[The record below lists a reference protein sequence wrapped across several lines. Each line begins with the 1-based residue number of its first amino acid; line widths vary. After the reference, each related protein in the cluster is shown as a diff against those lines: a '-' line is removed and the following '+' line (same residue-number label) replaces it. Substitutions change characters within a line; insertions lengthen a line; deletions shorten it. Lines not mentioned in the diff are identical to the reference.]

1 MDNAVKRVAVTG
13 MGVVSPLGS
22 DLGKFSD
29 CLLAGESAAAPITV
43 FDASHLPTRIAAEA
57 RLDAGSIALKDRKI
71 AFAET
76 AVRHAIEDAQRHGAA
91 LDAHYTAGGSGVSLG
106 IGLELFSMPDMLAFL
121 AQGSVPDGTQP
132 LTFLQT
138 PSDLCLHAISHA
150 HGLTKP
156 PMMHVSACAAAT
168 DAIGMA
174 FRMVREGRRSWMLA
188 GGSDSML
195 NPLGVAGFCKLEAM
209 TTRNN
214 DPKHAS
220 RPFDRDRDGFLLGEG
235 AGIVV
240 LEDLDEAQYRGATIY
255 AEILGYGSSF
265 DAHGIS
271 EPHPEGDGAVLAM
284 SRALRDARLSANE
297 VCHINAHGTSTPK
310 NDPIETRAI
319 RRLFGEHA
327 DRITVHST
335 KSMIGHLISASGAV
349 ELIAHISC
357 AARGWVHP
365 TINIENRDPQCDLDY
380 VDNGPRR
387 IGPHVFLKNSFGFG
401 GQNAALAVRLA

>member
-1 MDNAVKRVAVTG
+1 MDRSVRRVAVTG

-22 DLGKFSD
+22 DLDEFSD
-29 CLLAGESAAAPITV
+29 CLIAGESAAGPITV
-43 FDASHLPTRIAAEA
+43 FDASHLLTRIAAEA
-57 RLDAGSIALKDRKI
+57 RLDGTIALKDRKI

-76 AVRHAIEDAQRHGAA
+76 AARRAIDDAQRRGATLA
-91 LDAHYTAGGSGVSLG
+91 AHYKSGGSGVSLG

-121 AQGSVPDGTQP
+121 AQGGIPDGVDP
-132 LTFLQT
+132 LTFLQI
-138 PSDLCLHAISHA
+138 PSDLCLHTISYE
-150 HGLTKP
+150 HGLTQP
-156 PMMHVSACAAAT
+156 PMMHVSACAAGT
-168 DAIGMA
+168 DAIGQA
-174 FRMVREGRRSWMLA
+174 FRMVRSGRRSWTLA

-209 TTRNN
+209 TTRND

-235 AGIVV
+235 AGIVL
-240 LEDLDEAQYRGATIY
+240 LEDLAEAQRRGATIY

-271 EPHPEGDGAVLAM
+271 EPHPEGEGAVLAM
-284 SRALRDARLSANE
+284 CRALRDARLAENE
-297 VCHINAHGTSTPK
+297 VGHINAHGTATPK
-310 NDPIETRAI
+310 NDPVETRAI
-319 RRLFGEHA
+319 RRLLGDHA
-327 DRITVHST
+327 DQITVHST

-357 AARGWVHP
+357 ATRGWVHP

-380 VDNGPRR
+380 VDDGPRR
-387 IGPHVFLKNSFGFG
+387 VGPQVFLKNSFGFG
-401 GQNAALAVRLA
+401 GQNATLAVRLA